1 MEMAILVSPNT
12 RDNHLPPI
20 TTPETGQKGAEGG
33 REEGPNRPE
42 RLVAY
47 LQYLYTAPGRKQR
60 SFPGGLGSSL

>member
-47 LQYLYTAPGRKQR
+47 LQYLYTAPG
-60 SFPGGLGSSL
+60 